1 MLTVWSSWED
11 KQDIMTIH
19 LICQRGQWQWTVMTK
34 LSWYARFEPNK
45 RRELPCLNS
54 LEHCSTYQIWIR
66 NTRVEYQQLPLSTEP
81 CQLEDISPNSSSTQT
96 SRDIKRPDVGS
107 LKLIKKIAVIT
118 DREFTTNIHCSI
130 IFHHI
135 IYWIYNFAPIKAS
148 YYSTMIVS
156 QVSDDV
162 EMLVGDEIKQTHSAS
177 KWGPAPN
184 LTHLCLIWWQMVNI
198 FLTFLTSSAPPSLV
212 SWADM

>member
-1 MLTVWSSWED
+1 MDQEYSSW
-11 KQDIMTIH
+11 I
-19 LICQRGQWQWTVMTK
+19 
-34 LSWYARFEPNK
+34 
-45 RRELPCLNS
+45 
-54 LEHCSTYQIWIR
+54 STTQ
-66 NTRVEYQQLPLSTEP
+66 PGPALSTWGHFSK
-81 CQLEDISPNSSSTQT
+81 LLINS
-96 SRDIKRPDVGS
+96 DIKRPDAGS

-212 SWADM
+212 SSADM

>member
-1 MLTVWSSWED
+1 M
-11 KQDIMTIH
+11 I
-19 LICQRGQWQWTVMTK
+19 K

-54 LEHCSTYQIWIR
+54 LEHCSTLQIWIR
-66 NTRVEYQQLPLSTEP
+66 NTRVEYQQPAPVNWALSTWGHFSKLP
-81 CQLEDISPNSSSTQT
+81 INS
-96 SRDIKRPDVGS
+96 DIKRPAWCWS

-212 SWADM
+212 SSADM